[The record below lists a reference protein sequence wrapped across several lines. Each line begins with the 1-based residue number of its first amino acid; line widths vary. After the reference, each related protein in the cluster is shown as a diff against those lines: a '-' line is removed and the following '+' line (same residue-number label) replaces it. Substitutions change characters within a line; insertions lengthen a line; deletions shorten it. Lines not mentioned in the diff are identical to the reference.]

1 MTMNGKILSCVY
13 EALDE
18 GNEERREQGLPPL
31 DKSPATPI
39 HGTESGFDSLSL
51 INFVIAVE
59 EGLERDFG
67 VPIMLSDDRALSQ
80 EPSPFET
87 IQTLV
92 AYIEALLNDHQKSG
106 LPQGKVG

>member
-1 MTMNGKILSCVY
+1 MNEKVLSCVY

-18 GNEERREQGLPPL
+18 SNEERSEQGLPL
-31 DKSPATPI
+31 LEKSPATPI
-39 HGTESGFDSLSL
+39 HGTESGFDSLAL

-80 EPSPFET
+80 EPSPFEVV
-87 IQTLV
+87 QTLV
-92 AYIEALLNDHQKSG
+92 AYIESLLAEQRG
-106 LPQGKVG
+106 VA

>member
-1 MTMNGKILSCVY
+1 MNEKVLSCVY

-18 GNEERREQGLPPL
+18 GNEERQEQALPPL
-31 DKSPATPI
+31 EKSPTTPI

-59 EGLERDFG
+59 DGLERDFG

-87 IQTLV
+87 VQTLV
-92 AYIEALLNDHQKSG
+92 AYIEALLAEQRGEH
-106 LPQGKVG
+106 